1 MRVQLRDLSSFRPT
15 GYDKGRG
22 VVAQALWFATMN
34 LLFSAWY
41 CPRRLRPW
49 LLRRFGASVG
59 DNVFIRHKVRVLWP
73 WKLTI
78 GDDSWIGEGVWL
90 LNLEPIEI
98 GADVCLSQE
107 AFLCT
112 GSHDHRSSTF
122 GYRNA
127 PIVVADGAWVGAR
140 AMVLPGRSVGRC
152 AVVAGG
158 ETLRADLPD
167 LTMLVGGAIV
177 EVPEPT

>member
-73 WKLTI
+73 WKLSI
-78 GDDSWIGEGVWL
+78 GNDCWIGEDAWL
-90 LNLEPIEI
+90 LNLEPITIED
-98 GADVCLSQE
+98 DVCLSQG

-112 GSHDHRSSTF
+112 GSHNYRKTTF
-122 GYRNA
+122 GYDNG
-127 PIVVADGAWVGAR
+127 PIHIGSGAWIAAR
-140 AMVLPGRSVGRC
+140 ATVLRGSRIDAGR
-152 AVVAGG
+152 VVPSGVVCSERG
-158 ETLRADLPD
+158 DHSKTSPKY
-167 LTMLVGGAIV
+167 
-177 EVPEPT
+177 